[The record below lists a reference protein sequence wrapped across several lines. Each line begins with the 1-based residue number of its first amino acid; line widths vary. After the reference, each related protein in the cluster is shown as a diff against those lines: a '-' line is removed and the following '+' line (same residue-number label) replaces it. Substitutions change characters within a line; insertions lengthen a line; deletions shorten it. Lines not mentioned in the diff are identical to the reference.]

1 MDKQLGA
8 NISSPI
14 ERTQFLK
21 DNCDKVEFHG
31 YMKTFSEDELL
42 GMKDELSKNTI
53 EIFDIEL
60 EKKEVAEKFKQQ
72 LKPLNETKKILLNNI
87 KHGSE
92 FVNEECF
99 VFVDTVEKI
108 VGIYNS
114 EGILVSQRRATDK
127 DLQGTIFQIGR
138 TGTTK

>member
-42 GMKDELSKNTI
+42 DMKDELSKNTI

-60 EKKEVAEKFKQQ
+60 EKKRGCRKIQATIKAPERNKKNLTQQ
-72 LKPLNETKKILLNNI
+72 HQTRKRVRK
-87 KHGSE
+87 
-92 FVNEECF
+92 
-99 VFVDTVEKI
+99 
-108 VGIYNS
+108 
-114 EGILVSQRRATDK
+114 
-127 DLQGTIFQIGR
+127 
-138 TGTTK
+138 